1 MKSKILNKY
10 LIGILTLAV
19 LNFTGCYS
27 LEVINKED
35 VNEERAQINL
45 SEELFLTTK
54 DSTRYHFLPANF
66 RIASDTLNGKGTIQ
80 ESSSTIPFQGSVALT
95 DVVSFEQRTPDTLA
109 TIGLI
114 TGLIAIGVVVLSLV
128 FVVTFEEGMDSH

>member
-1 MKSKILNKY
+1 MLKKY
-10 LIGILTLAV
+10 FTGLLTLAI

-27 LEVINKED
+27 LEVIDKED
-35 VNEERAQINL
+35 VDEGQAQINL

-66 RIASDTLNGKGTIQ
+66 QIASDTLYGKGTIQ
-80 ESSSTIPFQGSVALT
+80 DSSSITPFQGSIALN

-114 TGLIAIGVVVLSLV
+114 TGIIAIG
-128 FVVTFEEGMDSH
+128 FVVASLIFTFGFTDAVFAN

>member
-1 MKSKILNKY
+1 MLKKYIICFLILS
-10 LIGILTLAV
+10 I

-35 VNEERAQINL
+35 VNEGRAQINL

-54 DSTRYHFLPANF
+54 DFTRYHFLPANF
-66 RIASDTLNGKGTIQ
+66 RIVSDSLYGKGTIVN
-80 ESSSTIPFQGSVALT
+80 SSSIIQFQGSVALT
-95 DVVSFEQRTPDTLA
+95 AVVSFEQRTPDTGA

-114 TGLIAIGVVVLSLV
+114 AGILAIGVVVAYLI
-128 FVVTFEEGMDSH
+128 FAEGVTDAFTPD

>member
-1 MKSKILNKY
+1 MLKKY
-10 LIGILTLAV
+10 FIGLLTFAI

-35 VNEERAQINL
+35 VNEGRAQINL
-45 SEELFLTTK
+45 SEELYLTTK
-54 DSTRYHFLPANF
+54 DFTRYHFLPANF
-66 RIASDTLNGKGTIQ
+66 RIDSDTLYGKGTI
-80 ESSSTIPFQGSVALT
+80 EDSSSVIPFQGSVALA

-114 TGLIAIGVVVLSLV
+114 TGILAIAVVVAYSIFAIGVTDA
-128 FVVTFEEGMDSH
+128 VTPD

>member
-1 MKSKILNKY
+1 MQKKYFIGLLILA
-10 LIGILTLAV
+10 I

-27 LEVINKED
+27 LEMINKED
-35 VNEERAQINL
+35 VNKGLAQINL

-66 RIASDTLNGKGTIQ
+66 WIASDTLYGKGTI
-80 ESSSTIPFQGSVALT
+80 EDLSSVIPFQGSVALT
-95 DVVSFEQRTPDTLA
+95 DVVSFEQSTPDTWA

-114 TGLIAIGVVVLSLV
+114 TGILVIGLVVASLV
-128 FVVTFEEGMDSH
+128 FVVSIEEGWDSD

>member
-1 MKSKILNKY
+1 MIKKY
-10 LIGILTLAV
+10 FIGLLTLAI

-35 VNEERAQINL
+35 VDEGQAEINL

-66 RIASDTLNGKGTIQ
+66 RIASDTLYGKGAI
-80 ESSSTIPFQGSVALT
+80 ENSSTIIPFQGSIALT
-95 DVVSFEQRTPDTLA
+95 DVVSYEQRTPDTWA

-114 TGLIAIGVVVLSLV
+114 TGLIAIGFVVVGLV
-128 FVVTFEEGMDSH
+128 FAVSLEEGWDSN

>member
-1 MKSKILNKY
+1 MLKKY
-10 LIGILTLAV
+10 FIGLLTLAI

-27 LEVINKED
+27 LEEINKED
-35 VNEERAQINL
+35 VNEGRAEINL

-54 DSTRYHFLPANF
+54 DFTRYHFLPANF
-66 RIASDTLNGKGTIQ
+66 RIASDTLYGKGTIQ
-80 ESSSTIPFQGSVALT
+80 DSSTIIPFQGSVALA

-114 TGLIAIGVVVLSLV
+114 TGLLAIGLVIVSLA
-128 FVVTFEEGMDSH
+128 FVISFEEGLDSN

>member
-1 MKSKILNKY
+1 MLKKYFIGLLILA
-10 LIGILTLAV
+10 I

-35 VNEERAQINL
+35 VSEGRAQINL

-54 DSTRYHFLPANF
+54 DFTRYHFLPANF
-66 RIASDTLNGKGTIQ
+66 RIASDTLYGKGTIQ
-80 ESSSTIPFQGSVALT
+80 DSSSIIPFQGSVALT

-109 TIGLI
+109 TIGAI
-114 TGLIAIGVVVLSLV
+114 IGIIVIGFVFAIFIASVIV
-128 FVVTFEEGMDSH
+128 EMDSD

>member
-1 MKSKILNKY
+1 MLKKY
-10 LIGILTLAV
+10 FIGLLTLAI

-35 VNEERAQINL
+35 VDEGRAEINL

-54 DSTRYHFLPANF
+54 DFTVYHFLPANF
-66 RIASDTLNGKGTIQ
+66 RIASDTLYGKGTIQ
-80 ESSSTIPFQGSVALT
+80 DSSSIIPFQGSVALT

-114 TGLIAIGVVVLSLV
+114 TGIIAIG
-128 FVVTFEEGMDSH
+128 FVVASLIFTLGFADAATPD

>member
-1 MKSKILNKY
+1 MIKKY
-10 LIGILTLAV
+10 FIGLLTLAI

-35 VNEERAQINL
+35 VDEGQAEINL
-45 SEELFLTTK
+45 SDELFLTAK

-66 RIASDTLNGKGTIQ
+66 RIASDTLYGKGTIQ
-80 ESSSTIPFQGSVALT
+80 DSSSIISFQGSIALN
-95 DVVSFEQRTPDTLA
+95 DIVSFEQRTPDTWA

-114 TGLIAIGVVVLSLV
+114 TGIIAIGFIVAGLV
-128 FVVTFEEGMDSH
+128 FAVNLEEGLDPD

>member
-1 MKSKILNKY
+1 MLKKY
-10 LIGILTLAV
+10 FIGLLTLAI

-45 SEELFLTTK
+45 SQELFLTIK
-54 DSTRYHFLPANF
+54 DSTRYHFSPANF
-66 RIASDTLNGKGTIQ
+66 RIASDTLYGKGTI
-80 ESSSTIPFQGSVALT
+80 EDLSSIIPFQGSVALI

-109 TIGLI
+109 TIGLVAGI
-114 TGLIAIGVVVLSLV
+114 LAIGFVVLGLV
-128 FVVTFEEGMDSH
+128 FVVTFEEGMASN

>member
-1 MKSKILNKY
+1 MLNKY
-10 LIGILTLAV
+10 FIGLLTLTI

-35 VNEERAQINL
+35 VSEGRAQINL

-54 DSTRYHFLPANF
+54 DFTVYHFLPANF
-66 RIASDTLNGKGTIQ
+66 RIASDTLFGKGTIQ
-80 ESSSTIPFQGSVALT
+80 DSSSVIPFQGSVALT
-95 DVVSFEQRTPDTLA
+95 DIVSYEQSTPNTWA

-114 TGLIAIGVVVLSLV
+114 TGIIAIGVVIVSLA
-128 FVVTFEEGMDSH
+128 FVISFEEGLDSN

>member
-1 MKSKILNKY
+1 MQKKYFIGLLILA
-10 LIGILTLAV
+10 I

-27 LEVINKED
+27 LEMINKED
-35 VNEERAQINL
+35 VNKGLAQINL

-66 RIASDTLNGKGTIQ
+66 WIASDTLYGKGTI
-80 ESSSTIPFQGSVALT
+80 EDLSSVIPFQGSVALT
-95 DVVSFEQRTPDTLA
+95 DVVSFEQSTPDTWA

-114 TGLIAIGVVVLSLV
+114 TGLIAIGVVVVSLV
-128 FVVTFEEGMDSH
+128 FVIAIEEGWD